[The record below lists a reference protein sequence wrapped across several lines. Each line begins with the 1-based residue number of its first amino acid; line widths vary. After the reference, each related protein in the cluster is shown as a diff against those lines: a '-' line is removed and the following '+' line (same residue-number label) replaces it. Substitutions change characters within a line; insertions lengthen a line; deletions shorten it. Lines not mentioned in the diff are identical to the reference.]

1 MFKKTALYRGLTCA
15 FAIVLVIMVMLALVL
30 EENRT
35 MVDQTLG
42 TKSQLMV
49 TEKDDGTLYTAFTP
63 DEEFLTNGKLDLD
76 KDLNIHKNLG
86 VKISEEGSVLLKNQN
101 TLPLKE
107 GAKVTVL
114 GVRGY
119 KSLGGRSG
127 SFVVANGLKESGL
140 QINPT
145 MEAVYEPIRFSDM
158 APGWASNKTP
168 TTSNTT
174 RTSRRLPNLPIKT
187 QAMPTASANTA
198 KRQSSCSAAITA
210 RARTTNPVRT
220 EWRTAWIRE
229 LPLLF
234 PQTKKPSCSLPATN
248 FPKSSCS

>member
-158 APGWASNKTP
+158 APGWASNKTYDFKY
-168 TTSNTT
+168 N
-174 RTSRRLPNLPIKT
+174 PNEPSLAELAN
-187 QAMPTASANTA
+187 QNASYAD
-198 KRQSSCSAAITA
+198 SFGEYGEAAIVVLGRNNGEGADYKPGTDGVA
-210 RARTTNPVRT
+210 DGVGS
-220 EWRTAWIRE
+220 RTA
-229 LPLLF
+229 LAL
-234 PQTKKPSCSLPATN
+234 
-248 FPKSSCS
+248 SSNEKAVVQLA